1 MFKKSFFGVLL
12 FTVVLLYSV
21 TSFAFPNGWI
31 DTDRFGYSGTIT
43 RYTDETLTEQVGDVI
58 NTGSRDL
65 ALWSDSDY
73 PASIV
78 MGSWWYSTAVD
89 GEGNPIG
96 AGHGNTHGNTGP
108 GFMQYY
114 DLIQDYVTDQRYSF
128 SNFDGNYWTTFNF
141 ELVVNMSEAG
151 AVARLSAPNNTGD
164 GGFFHTLNVQLTATG
179 LQGSLQN
186 NGMIV
191 AYEQDAFPTDVFGS
205 ISGVFENT
213 SGTTANN
220 GFYSFSFDLNMDN
233 WAFENRDDLV
243 GASFRMG
250 SYGAPIPEPGTMALL
265 GIGLAGLGLYGYR
278 RKNKA

>member
-1 MFKKSFFGVLL
+1 
-12 FTVVLLYSV
+12 
-21 TSFAFPNGWI
+21 
-31 DTDRFGYSGTIT
+31 
-43 RYTDETLTEQVGDVI
+43 
-58 NTGSRDL
+58 
-65 ALWSDSDY
+65 
-73 PASIV
+73 
-78 MGSWWYSTAVD
+78 
-89 GEGNPIG
+89 
-96 AGHGNTHGNTGP
+96 
-108 GFMQYY
+108 
-114 DLIQDYVTDQRYSF
+114 
-128 SNFDGNYWTTFNF
+128 
-141 ELVVNMSEAG
+141 
-151 AVARLSAPNNTGD
+151 
-164 GGFFHTLNVQLTATG
+164 
-179 LQGSLQN
+179 
-186 NGMIV
+186 MIV